1 MLVKKLDLPSN
12 SRTTLLRCFISN
24 QAGMAV
30 IEMIPMLLV
39 TVLFFGFSLG
49 FFGIIH
55 SGVLNSVGARNYTFE
70 TFMNKSNLIYFRT
83 ITDTK
88 YDTVG
93 ARIHGIR
100 SERGQG
106 LEWQATSRPILP
118 FGTIAQ
124 VEEQSS
130 VELHNQQ
137 VFQVQDGRR
146 YTDEGVSS
154 VWIQSVYGICLWS
167 SCEPK

>member
-1 MLVKKLDLPSN
+1 MLDRKSPFSTLTSRRRVKP
-12 SRTTLLRCFISN
+12 LLRN
-24 QAGMAV
+24 QRGMAV
-30 IEMIPMLLV
+30 IEMIPMLLII
-39 TVLFFGFSLG
+39 VLFFGFSLG

-55 SGVLNSVGARNYTFE
+55 SGILNSVGARNYALD
-70 TFMNKSNLIYFRT
+70 TFMNRPNLVYFRT
-83 ITDTK
+83 TTSTR

-106 LEWQATSRPILP
+106 LNWQATSRPILP

-130 VELHNQQ
+130 LELHNQQ